1 MGEFYIDIE
10 LTRGTTLIQVQEIT
24 AEQWDLLCTPQ
35 FVIEYYANKSFITF
49 TIRLEEGIW
58 VDRNTRISEN
68 EYHLRYFEL
77 GEDAWNPDYLSPFS
91 HSELQELGYAIARHM
106 VVQLSAYMSLFC
118 HHFAY
123 QP

>member
-1 MGEFYIDIE
+1 MEEFYIDIE
-10 LTRGTTLIQVQEIT
+10 LTRGTSRIQVQEIT
-24 AEQWDLLCTPQ
+24 AEHWDLLYTPQ
-35 FVIEYYANKSFITF
+35 FVIEYYADKGFITF
-49 TIRLEEGIW
+49 TICLEEGIW

-68 EYHLRYFEL
+68 EYYLRYFEL
-77 GEDAWNPDYLSPFS
+77 GEDAWNPDYQSPLS
-91 HSELQELGYAIARHM
+91 HSELQELGNAIARHM

>member
-68 EYHLRYFEL
+68 EYYLRYFEL
-77 GEDAWNPDYLSPFS
+77 GEDW
-91 HSELQELGYAIARHM
+91 I
-106 VVQLSAYMSLFC
+106 
-118 HHFAY
+118 
-123 QP
+123 